1 MWVSQLR
8 NCSLCSVS
16 MSGLTIPD
24 NEILD
29 SLVEKWS
36 KVPSDIPKTKNNYYL
51 RMMDI
56 LYGHEPDYIK
66 WMSDPYKMKQMQMN
80 LGNFIQELIGSL
92 ENHTNYGTGHI
103 SGLDGCNK
111 NDSTGVY
118 IEYEMKIDENTTNS
132 ASLEKSIE
140 KLIESS
146 KRTGSKPLLIQFFR
160 TAKISEKNKYKRYLI
175 TGDEYLKLYAPE
187 IGGIR
192 GLISAIESRRSPLS
206 LWINEPE
213 TIPVY

>member
-66 WMSDPYKMKQMQMN
+66 WMSDPYKLKHMQMI
-80 LGNFIQELIGSL
+80 LGIFIQ
-92 ENHTNYGTGHI
+92 
-103 SGLDGCNK
+103 
-111 NDSTGVY
+111 
-118 IEYEMKIDENTTNS
+118 
-132 ASLEKSIE
+132 
-140 KLIESS
+140 
-146 KRTGSKPLLIQFFR
+146 
-160 TAKISEKNKYKRYLI
+160 
-175 TGDEYLKLYAPE
+175 
-187 IGGIR
+187 
-192 GLISAIESRRSPLS
+192 
-206 LWINEPE
+206 
-213 TIPVY
+213 